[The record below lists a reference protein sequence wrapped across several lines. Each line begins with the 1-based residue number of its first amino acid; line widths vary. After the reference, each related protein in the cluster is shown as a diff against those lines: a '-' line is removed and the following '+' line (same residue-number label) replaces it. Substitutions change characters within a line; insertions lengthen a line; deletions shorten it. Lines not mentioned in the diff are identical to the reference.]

1 MSYEIRRSKE
11 IPGIDISGQPYV
23 MPLELP
29 MFEGWNEELGKQA
42 SVSFNSFLRHAAVHD
57 WMDAN
62 LDTSDPSTYEVMGQE
77 KAQAAS
83 QLIST
88 LMSLAG
94 MADNLGIDIMQEIW
108 DMPWEV

>member
-1 MSYEIRRSKE
+1 MSYETRTNTE
-11 IPGIDISGQPYV
+11 GETLV

-29 MFEGWNEELGKQA
+29 IFEGWNEELGRQA
-42 SVSFNSFLRHAAVHD
+42 SVSFNSFLRHAAVYD
-57 WMDAN
+57 WMDTN
-62 LDTSDPSTYEVMGQE
+62 LDANDPATYEVMGQE

-94 MADNLGIDIMQEIW
+94 MADNLDIDIMQEIW
-108 DMPWEV
+108 DMPWKV

>member
-1 MSYEIRRSKE
+1 MSYETRTNND
-11 IPGIDISGQPYV
+11 GDTLV

-29 MFEGWNEELGKQA
+29 MFDGWNEDLGKQA

-57 WMDAN
+57 WMDTN
-62 LDTSDPSTYEVMGQE
+62 LDTSDPATLEVMGQE

>member
-1 MSYEIRRSKE
+1 MSYVTRTNNDGETL
-11 IPGIDISGQPYV
+11 V

-29 MFEGWNEELGKQA
+29 IFEGTNSALGQQA
-42 SVSFNSFLRHAAVHD
+42 SVSLISFLRHAAIYD
-57 WMDAN
+57 WMDTN
-62 LDTSDPSTYEVMGQE
+62 LDTSDPATYETMGQE
-77 KAQAAS
+77 HALASS

>member
-1 MSYEIRRSKE
+1 MSYEVRKNNE
-11 IPGIDISGQPYV
+11 GETLV

-29 MFEGWNEELGKQA
+29 LFDGWNGDLGKQA
-42 SVSFNSFLRHAAVHD
+42 SVSMNSFLRHVAVYD
-57 WMDAN
+57 WLDSN
-62 LDTSDPSTYEVMGQE
+62 LDVDEPSVAESMDQE
-77 KAQAAS
+77 KAVAAS

-94 MADNLGIDIMQEIW
+94 IADNLGIDIMQEIW